1 MLFKLV
7 LAHLCWGGTRDKK
20 IFDLKESFNK
30 IQNNNNLKKTNRM
43 QKHSPHC
50 HLVVNVFIGLENPPA
65 STILLFV
72 VAEN

>member
-1 MLFKLV
+1 
-7 LAHLCWGGTRDKK
+7 
-20 IFDLKESFNK
+20 
-30 IQNNNNLKKTNRM
+30 M

-65 STILLFV
+65 STILFV

>member
-1 MLFKLV
+1 
-7 LAHLCWGGTRDKK
+7 
-20 IFDLKESFNK
+20 
-30 IQNNNNLKKTNRM
+30 M